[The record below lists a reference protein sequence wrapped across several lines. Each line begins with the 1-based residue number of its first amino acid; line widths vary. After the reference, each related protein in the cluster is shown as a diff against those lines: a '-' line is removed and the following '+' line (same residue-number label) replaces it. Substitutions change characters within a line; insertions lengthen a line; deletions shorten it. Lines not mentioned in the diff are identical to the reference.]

1 MYQIEVRHSE
11 YFKASISSRVN
22 HSPSISV
29 DSSTIFCE
37 MALQRLTNLSS
48 RGQNLVL
55 ETVWGKQIAIL
66 IKPRPKMMFFFHCTP
81 RNPNSGFSSV
91 PLDNGWYFLG
101 QCRQPNNRPTTGI
114 PIGNINKHKLL
125 LFRIRH
131 RCKTYH

>member
-11 YFKASISSRVN
+11 YFKASISSRIN

-66 IKPRPKMMFFFHCTP
+66 IKPRPKMMFFFTAP
-81 RNPNSGFSSV
+81 QEIQTQGFLV
-91 PLDNGWYFLG
+91 FLLITDG
-101 QCRQPNNRPTTGI
+101 IFWGNVASPTTAQQPGFQ
-114 PIGNINKHKLL
+114 LV
-125 LFRIRH
+125 
-131 RCKTYH
+131 T